1 MDFKVSMTGRLI
13 CNLGHNKM
21 EQQTTIPPKSRTKPR
36 EGQKS
41 AVFSSLILGREG
53 GGGGRGLGFPFIF
66 SNFAVL
72 DRIKWKR
79 NPILFPTPK
88 ARMKPRKGQKRA
100 IFQSLI
106 LGGGSRVSIYFVQE
120 GGSRREKVEVVFGL
134 GQMGQLFRSYKQ
146 YKGKISTV
154 LEV

>member
-1 MDFKVSMTGRLI
+1 MGGGGSRFSIYFLQF
-13 CNLGHNKM
+13 CSLGQNKM
-21 EQQTTIPPKSRTKPR
+21 EEKTPSSSPP
-36 EGQKS
+36 
-41 AVFSSLILGREG
+41 
-53 GGGGRGLGFPFIF
+53 
-66 SNFAVL
+66 
-72 DRIKWKR
+72 
-79 NPILFPTPK
+79 PK

-146 YKGKISTV
+146 YKGKISTF

>member
-1 MDFKVSMTGRLI
+1 
-13 CNLGHNKM
+13 M
-21 EQQTTIPPKSRTKPR
+21 EEKTPSSSPP
-36 EGQKS
+36 
-41 AVFSSLILGREG
+41 
-53 GGGGRGLGFPFIF
+53 
-66 SNFAVL
+66 
-72 DRIKWKR
+72 
-79 NPILFPTPK
+79 PK

-146 YKGKISTV
+146 YKGEISTF